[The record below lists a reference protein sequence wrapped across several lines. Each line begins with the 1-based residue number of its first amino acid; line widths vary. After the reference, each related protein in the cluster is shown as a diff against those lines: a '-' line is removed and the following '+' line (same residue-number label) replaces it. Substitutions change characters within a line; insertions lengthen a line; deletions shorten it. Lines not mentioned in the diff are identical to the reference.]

1 MPEQKPIES
10 YIAKLK
16 GEQKAIV
23 EHLHKLVLET
33 APKVKHSVKWAQPVY
48 EEGGPFAYIKA
59 FSSHVNFGFWRGAQL
74 PDPKKLLAGTGDRM
88 RHIKIQSV
96 KEIDKKAYQNFVK
109 AAIHLNSMY
118 GNPAKSK

>member
-1 MPEQKPIES
+1 MPDAKSVES

-33 APKVKHSVKWAQPVY
+33 APKVKHSIKWAQPVY
-48 EEGGPFAYIKA
+48 EESGPFAHIKA

-74 PDPKKLLAGTGDRM
+74 PDPRKLLSGAGDRM
-88 RHIKIQSV
+88 RHIKVTKVSDINR
-96 KEIDKKAYQNFVK
+96 KAYQDFIK
-109 AAIHLNSMY
+109 AAIELNAKY
-118 GNPAKSK
+118 GDPTKNK